1 MMVLVERER
10 PARQD
15 RRPRRKPACV
25 SQRAREL
32 AATVDVRQVA
42 TDVTDEIMDE
52 VWSHR
57 DEPGFYSSLDRS
69 VYGNIDA
76 IFETLHGRRTIDEL
90 PPTSA
95 LDFADTTA
103 QVGIPAI
110 ELERAYRVGVAS
122 LWSQWFDLASDHAE
136 RTEES
141 LDELVRGPS
150 LTFLGYIDHA
160 LVAVVQ
166 RADTVRVELQRTQSQ
181 LRRVLLLQILDG
193 SVSDAT
199 AELDQQ
205 LNYAVGDVHLALLV
219 QSEAPQSLQKEI
231 AELRATADARDSLV
245 LQNSPRSWFIW
256 LGRPAGFG
264 PAQVSGLRRA
274 LSRSTLTVAVGEPAA
289 GLAGL
294 RQTYQQAFE
303 TAHLQ
308 HALGSVGHRCMWAAD
323 VRLESLLL
331 RDTTRARQFVDAEL
345 GRLAAN
351 DSLAERLR
359 ETLLTWLAT
368 GSHVSAAALLRVH
381 ENTVRNR
388 VRQAEELL
396 GMALHQRRIEL
407 QVALRLERVL
417 HAHEHPQGEFAPGRG
432 RPLLVAESDS
442 SWLSPPHV

>member
-1 MMVLVERER
+1 
-10 PARQD
+10 
-15 RRPRRKPACV
+15 V
-25 SQRAREL
+25 SPHAREL

-69 VYGNIDA
+69 VYGNVDA
-76 IFETLHGRRTIDEL
+76 IFETLHGRRTIDES
-90 PPTSA
+90 PPTAA

-122 LWSQWFDLASDHAE
+122 LWSQWFDLASDRAQQ
-136 RTEES
+136 TDLS

-181 LRRVLLLQILDG
+181 LRRVLLLQILEG
-193 SVSDAT
+193 SVTDAT
-199 AELDQQ
+199 VELDQQ

-219 QSEAPQSLQKEI
+219 QSEDPQSLQKDI

-264 PAQVSGLRRA
+264 PAQVSALRRA
-274 LSRSTLTVAVGEPAA
+274 LSRGTLTVAVGEPAA

-308 HALGSVGHRCMWAAD
+308 HALGLGGHRCMWAAD

-432 RPLLVAESDS
+432 RPLLAADSDS
-442 SWLSPPHV
+442 SWLSSPHA